1 MVVLGA
7 IIEVLGKFFR
17 YFFKYFWVPLVL
29 GILSALIYIFLRYG
43 AFDAVTDWFNHAA
56 NAMFDTVQFEWILV
70 VLESMMDWFG
80 DNVGP
85 FLQFLLGLPFIA
97 LIVVLAILFF
107 VLTCIWALVALIIA
121 GILMLLYFILSIL
134 LIYVVV
140 PAAAVGAII
149 LLIFLRRDAYEYE
162 VLQTTLCV
170 LDSISSVLIVVFY
183 FIGISV
189 MF

>member
-1 MVVLGA
+1 MIVLSA

-17 YFFKYFWVPLVL
+17 YFFKFFWVPLVL
-29 GILSALIYIFLRYG
+29 GVLTLLIYVFLRYG

-56 NAMFDTVQFEWILV
+56 NAMFDTIEFEWILV
-70 VLESMMDWFG
+70 ALESMMDWFS
-80 DNVGP
+80 DKVGP

-97 LIVVLAILFF
+97 LIVVLAIVFF
-107 VLTCIWALVALIIA
+107 VLTCVWVILALILA
-121 GILMLLYFILSIL
+121 GILMLIYFIFGIL
-134 LIYVVV
+134 TVYVIV
-140 PAAAVGAII
+140 PAAAIGAIV

-170 LDSISSVLIVVFY
+170 LDSIASVLIVVFY